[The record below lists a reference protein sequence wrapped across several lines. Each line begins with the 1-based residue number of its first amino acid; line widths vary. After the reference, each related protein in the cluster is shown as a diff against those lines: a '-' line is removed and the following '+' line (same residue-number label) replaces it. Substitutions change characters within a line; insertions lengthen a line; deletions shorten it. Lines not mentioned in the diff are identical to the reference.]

1 MINIDRTRPKK
12 GYFAHFNSPCEDEL
26 ILTNGQQVIKFF
38 IKFKIFYILPLYL
51 FIAYDFVFA
60 NNDIN
65 NILRQKLSDITYT
78 QEIIAEKIKLSV
90 KIKDNLINNETKIIQ
105 KITGKKKSL
114 NINNCQT
121 ADQLP
126 LMQFDLTLIQLLR
139 AYIAELSQKIILL
152 KNCNTQLDFLYNQA
166 EDSLMINKTIKN
178 LQINELIL
186 KIDKTLETNQNLIEK
201 EILSL
206 GFSQK

>member
-1 MINIDRTRPKK
+1 M
-12 GYFAHFNSPCEDEL
+12 
-26 ILTNGQQVIKFF
+26 IKFF
-38 IKFKIFYILPLYL
+38 IKFKIFYILSLYI
-51 FIAYDFVFA
+51 FISYNFAFA

-65 NILRQKLSDITYT
+65 NILRQKLSDLTYA

-90 KIKDNLINNETKIIQ
+90 KIKNNLINNETKIIQ
-105 KITGKKKSL
+105 EITDKKKSL
-114 NINNCQT
+114 DINNFKT
-121 ADQLP
+121 ADQFP
-126 LMQFDLTLIQLLR
+126 LMQFDLTLIQRLR
-139 AYIAELSQKIILL
+139 AYIAELSRKIILL
-152 KNCNTQLDFLYNQA
+152 QNCNTQLDFLYNQA
-166 EDSLMINKTIKN
+166 EDSLIMNKTIKN

>member
-1 MINIDRTRPKK
+1 MNW
-12 GYFAHFNSPCEDEL
+12 
-26 ILTNGQQVIKFF
+26 QQVIKFF
-38 IKFKIFYILPLYL
+38 IKFKIFYLLPLYL
-51 FIAYDFVFA
+51 LLSYDFVFA

-78 QEIIAEKIKLSV
+78 KKIIAEKIKLFV
-90 KIKDNLINNETKIIQ
+90 KIKDNLVDNETKIMQ
-105 KITGKKKSL
+105 EITGKKKFL
-114 NINNCQT
+114 NINNNCQT

-126 LMQFDLTLIQLLR
+126 LIQFDLTLIQLLR
-139 AYIAELSQKIILL
+139 SYIAELSQKIILL
-152 KNCNTQLDFLYNQA
+152 ENCNAQLDFLYSQT

-201 EILSL
+201 EIFSL
-206 GFSQK
+206 GFLQK

>member
-1 MINIDRTRPKK
+1 M
-12 GYFAHFNSPCEDEL
+12 
-26 ILTNGQQVIKFF
+26 IKFF
-38 IKFKIFYILPLYL
+38 IKFKIFYIIPLYL

-65 NILRQKLSDITYT
+65 NILQKKLSDITYT
-78 QEIIAEKIKLSV
+78 QEIIAKKIKLSV
-90 KIKDNLINNETKIIQ
+90 TIKDNLINNEKKIIQ
-105 KITGKKKSL
+105 EIKNKQKSL
-114 NINNCQT
+114 KINNFKT

-126 LMQFDLTLIQLLR
+126 LMQFDLTLLQRLR
-139 AYIAELSQKIILL
+139 AYIAELSRKIILL

-166 EDSLMINKTIKN
+166 EDSLMINKTMKN

-186 KIDKTLETNQNLIEK
+186 KIDKALETNQNLIEK

-206 GFSQK
+206 GTGTK